1 MIGGDLDARGVASGR
16 VLSMDCLFDK
26 VKLGPNRLS
35 NRLVMAPMTRN
46 RAEPDGTPGAL
57 AAEYYSQRA
66 GLGLIITESTQPSE
80 DGQGY
85 MTTPGIYTDA
95 HVAGWRR
102 VTDAVHGR
110 GGRIVIQLAHAGR
123 MSHPDNTPHG
133 RPGLA
138 PSAVG
143 PGTAIFTPSGMQP
156 IPTPLEMSNDQIR
169 TAIGE
174 FRHAARRAIEAGA
187 DGVEIHGGA
196 GYLIHQFLAVSSNC
210 RTDDWGGTIAR
221 RARFAIEVARAVSEE
236 IGAERIGI
244 RLSPGANIF
253 GIEEGVEAEALYR
266 HLVVELDHLDLGYLH
281 ITQFGED
288 AVVRTLRKLWG
299 GAFILNRP
307 GRPRE
312 AIGSDIETG
321 LADFE
326 AYGQLVLANPDFER
340 RLREGAPFNDP
351 DRATFYGGGAAGYID
366 YPRLPDQPD

>member
-1 MIGGDLDARGVASGR
+1 MTAVDFEPGDAAGEQVPGV
-16 VLSMDCLFDK
+16 DCLFDK

-80 DGQGY
+80 NGQGY

-102 VTDAVHGR
+102 VTDAVHDR

-138 PSAVG
+138 PSPVG
-143 PGTAIFTPSGMQP
+143 PGTGIFTPSGMQP
-156 IPTPLEMSNDQIR
+156 IPTPLEMSDDQVR
-169 TAIGE
+169 AVVEE
-174 FRHAARRAIEAGA
+174 FRHAARRAIKAGA
-187 DGVEIHGGA
+187 DGVEIHGGT
-196 GYLIHQFLAVSSNC
+196 GYLIHQFLGVSSNY
-210 RTDDWGGTIAR
+210 RTDDWGGAIER
-221 RARFAIEVARAVSEE
+221 RARFAVEVARSVSAE
-236 IGAERIGI
+236 IGAERTGI

-253 GIEEGVEAEALYR
+253 GIDEGVEAEALYQ
-266 HLVVELDHLDLGYLH
+266 HLVVELDHLNLGYLH

-288 AVVRTLRKLWG
+288 AVVRALRRLWG
-299 GAFILNRP
+299 GALILNRP

-312 AIGSDIETG
+312 AIGSDVESG

-340 RLREGAPFNDP
+340 RLREGAPFNDA
-351 DRATFYGGGAAGYID
+351 DRATFYGGGAAGYVD
-366 YPRLPDQPD
+366 YPRLPD